1 MILQKIRP
9 DFKIIPCRGN
19 IQTRLDKLSAKG
31 APDAIILACVGL
43 KRLGIF
49 DEKYCFPLAVDM
61 MIPSAGQGTIAIEKR
76 FDDQKMA
83 DICKKI
89 NHLPSWYLSAAEREF
104 LAYFEAS
111 CKTPIAAYA
120 EYIDE
125 SIIKARYMY
134 GDFKGNCLEFHRET
148 GDKMHGK
155 EIAIKAAKIIEA
167 KKY

>member
-1 MILQKIRP
+1 METI
-9 DFKIIPCRGN
+9 
-19 IQTRLDKLSAKG
+19 
-31 APDAIILACVGL
+31 
-43 KRLGIF
+43 
-49 DEKYCFPLAVDM
+49 DEKYCFPLTVDT

-89 NHLPSWYLSAAEREF
+89 NHLPSWYLSEAEREF
-104 LAYFEAS
+104 LAYFDAS

-134 GDFKGNCLEFHRET
+134 GDFEGKSLEFHAET
-148 GDKMHGK
+148 GDKMRGK
-155 EIAIKAAKIIEA
+155 EIAIKAAEIIEA
-167 KKY
+167 RTGQ